1 MSKLPSD
8 ATLDIINKLAGGGW
22 NGTVRVSVDAE
33 WYEGDVTSDETCGL
47 PYDPDADTFVFG
59 KDGPLLSEAYLKSS
73 QQYAADPAPEQAD
86 PDTDMAALL
95 EAFKN
100 IRFDDFH
107 DVDFSDAQKENLL
120 VHVRGWGGWGGGG
133 RG

>member
-22 NGTVRVSVDAE
+22 SGTVKISVDAE
-33 WYEGDVTSDETCGL
+33 WYEGNVTTDETCGL
-47 PYDPDADTFVFG
+47 PYDPD
-59 KDGPLLSEAYLKSS
+59 
-73 QQYAADPAPEQAD
+73 APEQAD

-100 IRFDDFH
+100 IRFDDYH

-120 VHVRGWGGWGGGG
+120 VHVRGGGGGYGGGWG
-133 RG
+133 R

>member
-22 NGTVRVSVDAE
+22 NGTVKVSVDAE
-33 WYEGDVTSDETCGL
+33 WPEGAARSYVS
-47 PYDPDADTFVFG
+47 
-59 KDGPLLSEAYLKSS
+59 
-73 QQYAADPAPEQAD
+73 YAPAWAFPDPAPEQAD

-95 EAFKN
+95 DAFKN

-120 VHVRGWGGWGGGG
+120 VHVRGGFGGGWGGG
-133 RG
+133 R